1 MEEMQR
7 THKEPA
13 WGWLNT
19 LIAAAPRIRHRPK
32 AASPKLVVTP
42 WSGRSPSGW
51 SA

>member
-1 MEEMQR
+1 MEEMQK

-13 WGWLNT
+13 WGWLGA
-19 LIAAAPRIRHRPK
+19 LAGVAARIKRRPK
-32 AASPKLVVTP
+32 PVSRGLVVTP